1 MAKSKPNGPHGD
13 TDETMTKAK
22 TTALWRLF
30 HPSRAAL
37 AVTVAALVASVM
49 VGLYV
54 TPTWSVQSTALD
66 VRRNDAGELVYT
78 VREKETKLGEVTPAG
93 EARLTADYLATLGPG
108 ELPAMSQEIIAV
120 EKRIDGEPATVYE
133 RITAARHWGPWS
145 LLPAAVAIALCLLT
159 KEPLTSL
166 FGGIVVGALMLKQYD
181 LTGAVLVP
189 SLATESA
196 AGVLLLYLWLLGGL
210 MGVWSRTGAAQA
222 FAEWM
227 TKHFVRGPRS
237 AKLVA
242 WGLGVIFFQ
251 GGTVSTV
258 LVGTTVKPIADQ
270 QKVSHEELSY
280 IVDSTASPIASVIAF
295 NAWPAYVQALIYV
308 PGVAFLATESDRL
321 AFFFK
326 SVPLSFYGIFAVIG
340 TLLLACDKAP
350 LLGGRFRAA
359 IRRARET
366 GELDAPDAKPLSAKE
381 LQASH
386 VPQGYTPRVGE
397 FFLPLALLI
406 GVAVGTFFLSGS
418 PNVHWAFGA
427 ALLLSALMALWRGM
441 KLVDLVE
448 GLGEGLKG
456 VVVASVILMLAI
468 TLGLISKQTGGGL
481 YLVDMLGDSL
491 PYWAM
496 PVTLQILTMV
506 IAFSTGTSWGTYAVA
521 FPLGMPLAWAVA
533 QSQGLEHPQLF
544 MMVCFATILNGSVYG
559 DQCSPISDTTILSAM
574 TTGSDLMDH
583 VRTQLIPATA
593 AAVLAGVCWT
603 LTVALFA

>member
-1 MAKSKPNGPHGD
+1 MADSRPDGPHGD
-13 TDETMTKAK
+13 TDETMTKVK
-22 TTALWRLF
+22 VTSLWGLF
-30 HPSRAAL
+30 HPSRAAMW
-37 AVTVAALVASVM
+37 VTVAALVAAAM

-54 TPTWSVQSTALD
+54 TPTWSLQRTALD
-66 VRRNDAGELVYT
+66 VHPNDAGDLVYI
-78 VREKETKLGEVTPAG
+78 VREKETTLGEVVEVGDAQ
-93 EARLTADYLATLGPG
+93 LTVEYLATLGPG
-108 ELPAMSQEIIAV
+108 EGPTVSQEIVATQRTV
-120 EKRIDGEPATVYE
+120 DGEPVTVYE
-133 RITAARHWGPWS
+133 RVNAAKHWGLWS
-145 LLPAAVAIALCLLT
+145 LLPAAIAIALCLLT

-166 FGGIVVGALMLKQYD
+166 FGGIVVGALMLGQYD
-181 LTGAVLVP
+181 LTGDVLIE
-189 SLATESA
+189 SLATKNA

-227 TKHFVRGPRS
+227 TRHFVRGPRS

-258 LVGTTVKPIADQ
+258 LVGTTVKPIADKQ
-270 QKVSHEELSY
+270 RVSHEELSY

-321 AFFFK
+321 RFFFK

-350 LLGGRFRAA
+350 ILGSRFRAA
-359 IRRARET
+359 IKRARET

-386 VPQGYTPRVGE
+386 VPQGYTPRVNE
-397 FFLPLALLI
+397 FFLPLGVLI
-406 GVAVGTFFLSGS
+406 FVAVGTFIWSGE
-418 PNVHWAFGA
+418 PKVHWAFGA
-427 ALLLSALMALWRGM
+427 ALMLSALMALWRGM

-448 GLGEGLKG
+448 GLGEGFKG

-468 TLGLISKQTGGGL
+468 TLGLVSKQTGGGL
-481 YLVDMLGDSL
+481 YLVHQLGESL
-491 PYWAM
+491 PYWAL
-496 PVTLQILTMV
+496 PVTLQVLTMV

-521 FPLGMPLAWAVA
+521 FPLGMPLAWAIA
-533 QSQGLEHPQLF
+533 NQHNLADPQLF
-544 MMVCFATILNGSVYG
+544 MMVCFAAILNGSVYG
-559 DQCSPISDTTILSAM
+559 DQCSPISDTTVLSAM

-583 VRTQLIPATA
+583 VRTQLVPATA
-593 AAVLAGVCWT
+593 AATLAGIGWT
-603 LTVALFA
+603 LTVLLFA